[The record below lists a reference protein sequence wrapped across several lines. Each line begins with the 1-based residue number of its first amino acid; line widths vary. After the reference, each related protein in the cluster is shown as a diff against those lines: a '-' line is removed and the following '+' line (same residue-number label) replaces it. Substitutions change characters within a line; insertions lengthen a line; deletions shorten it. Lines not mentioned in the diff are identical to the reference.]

1 MADSCESDQS
11 VMKYRRAVR
20 GDTFNLHFFS
30 QRIVDRW
37 NKLPDDL
44 YLQLLF
50 LVSRLDIWM
59 DRYGRALKANSLT
72 SPLIVTVTCA
82 IG

>member
-44 YLQLLF
+44 VSAATISSFKTGYLDF
-50 LVSRLDIWM
+50 GWIDM
-59 DRYGRALKANSLT
+59 AGH
-72 SPLIVTVTCA
+72 
-82 IG
+82 